1 MKKIIGLWLLL
12 LWATAGQAQQLR
24 LSLRGEQ
31 LSRPGLQAAFELPQQ
46 ASAGAVS
53 THWGPRLSTY
63 YHPSNHLGVMPGL
76 EQGLTY
82 SHASGLFVA
91 VSLHF
96 SLYRSFYK
104 GQTFRPQA
112 DGSFK
117 KVPLGGQWGWAPG
130 IDLRLGYAVSSRLQL
145 LTGASYYQQWPYNH
159 SFRHGWSV
167 EAGIRTT
174 LKP

>member
-1 MKKIIGLWLLL
+1 MKKIIGLCLLL
-12 LWATAGQAQQLR
+12 LGASAGHAQQLR

-31 LSRPGLQAAFELPQQ
+31 LSRPGLQAVLELPQQ
-46 ASAGAVS
+46 ASDGAFT
-53 THWGPRLSTY
+53 THWGPRISTY
-63 YHPSNHLGVMPGL
+63 YHPTNHLAVMPGL

-82 SHASGLFVA
+82 NHSSGFFA
-91 VSLHF
+91 GVSLHF

-104 GQTFRPQA
+104 GQTYRPQA

-130 IDLRLGYAVSSRLQL
+130 IDLRLGYAVSNRLHL
-145 LTGASYYQQWPYNH
+145 ITGASYYQQRPYNH
-159 SFRHGWSV
+159 SFRHGWAV
-167 EAGIRTT
+167 EAGIRTS